1 MVTMPVLVL
10 LANTG
15 IVMLYGDVLSQWL
28 DRDVRS
34 VAVGSAETSLDAQ
47 LASVKA
53 RFPSDP
59 IREVKTAAGP
69 RSPTVFV
76 LAGPDHDQLVF
87 VDPYAARVL
96 GARSADEGF
105 VEWARRLHAFMDVD
119 APIVNLPTPA
129 AVVDGGS
136 VTIPISLSDALL
148 EVAAGWAVVLVLS
161 GVVLWRRPRDIRR
174 RSVVAKRAKWRRLH
188 ASPGIVLAGG
198 LLLTLLTGLLWST
211 YWGATWRRLAE
222 VVTPSQAFHP
232 PDSPMMMDHHDGDHD
247 MSMDMTPRSLNDV
260 AAVAATLHVD
270 PGYRI
275 ILPVDG
281 IGNDGE
287 TSYGAFEI
295 RVDWPDRSSLDRS
308 YYVDQFTG
316 SLLAV
321 RQPRNLG
328 VLARATEIG
337 KQTHVGVE
345 FGIVSRIVLT
355 VVCVGVD
362 WSVVSALLMWGRRR
376 RRNSGL
382 ALPRRPIRLAQVRSL
397 RAAAVAMGAIFP
409 LWGASAIAVWALD
422 RGIIRR
428 LRRPRS
434 MQRLP

>member
-1 MVTMPVLVL
+1 
-10 LANTG
+10 
-15 IVMLYGDVLSQWL
+15 
-28 DRDVRS
+28 
-34 VAVGSAETSLDAQ
+34 
-47 LASVKA
+47 
-53 RFPSDP
+53 
-59 IREVKTAAGP
+59 
-69 RSPTVFV
+69 
-76 LAGPDHDQLVF
+76 
-87 VDPYAARVL
+87 
-96 GARSADEGF
+96 
-105 VEWARRLHAFMDVD
+105 
-119 APIVNLPTPA
+119 
-129 AVVDGGS
+129 
-136 VTIPISLSDALL
+136 
-148 EVAAGWAVVLVLS
+148 
-161 GVVLWRRPRDIRR
+161 
-174 RSVVAKRAKWRRLH
+174 
-188 ASPGIVLAGG
+188 
-198 LLLTLLTGLLWST
+198 
-211 YWGATWRRLAE
+211 
-222 VVTPSQAFHP
+222 
-232 PDSPMMMDHHDGDHD
+232 